1 MRELHLYI
9 AEDGTEFEDE
19 KECFAYETEQSAKKL
34 KGKVVLLDAQFRP
47 IPLGSLAD
55 WDKACTIFVK
65 DVSALH
71 ELRDVWDWDLTGL
84 YPPDFLNGD
93 IAGLFAYDDDA
104 DAWYHVGTV
113 LQEIQALADKAMS
126 VINNNM

>member
-19 KECFAYETEQSAKKL
+19 QECYAYETEQSAKKL

-55 WDKACTIFVK
+55 WDKAFFIFTK

-71 ELRDVWDWDLTGL
+71 ELRAVWDWDLTGMCI
-84 YPPDFLNGD
+84 PDCLMED
-93 IAGLFAYDDDA
+93 TAGLFAYDEDYDT
-104 DAWYHVGTV
+104 WYHLGAH
-113 LQEIQALADKAMS
+113 LQKVQSIADKAMS
-126 VINNNM
+126 VINNNI

>member
-9 AEDGTEFEDE
+9 ADDGTEFEDE
-19 KECFAYETEQSAKKL
+19 QECYAYETEQSAKKL

-55 WDKACTIFVK
+55 WDKTFFIFTK

-71 ELRDVWDWDLTGL
+71 ELRAVWDWDLTGMCI
-84 YPPDFLNGD
+84 PDCLMGD
-93 IAGLFAYDDDA
+93 TAGLFAYEEDYDT
-104 DAWYHVGTV
+104 WYHVGTRI
-113 LQEIQALADKAMS
+113 QEIQSIADKAMKI
-126 VINNNM
+126 VNDNM

>member
-1 MRELHLYI
+1 MTELHLYI

-47 IPLGSLAD
+47 IPLESLAD
-55 WDKACTIFVK
+55 WDRAFFIFTK

-71 ELRDVWDWDLTGL
+71 ELRAVWDWDLTGMCI
-84 YPPDFLNGD
+84 PDCLMED
-93 IAGLFAYDDDA
+93 TPGLFAYDEDYDT
-104 DAWYHVGTV
+104 WYHLGIH
-113 LQEIQALADKAMS
+113 LQKIQSIADKVMKI
-126 VINNNM
+126 VNDNM